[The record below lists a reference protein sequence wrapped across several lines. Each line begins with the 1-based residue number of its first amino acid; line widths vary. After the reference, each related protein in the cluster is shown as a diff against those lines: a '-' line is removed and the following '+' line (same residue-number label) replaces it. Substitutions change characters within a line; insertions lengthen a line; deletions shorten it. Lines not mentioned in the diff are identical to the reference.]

1 YLVAQSGTTL
11 DEAALRQAL
20 RRVLPEYMVPQ
31 HFVALDALPLLPNG
45 KLDRKAL
52 PAPADLAHDA
62 GPHAG
67 FVAPRSESEQRLA
80 SLWSEL
86 LGVPRVGAHDNFF
99 DLGGHSMLAMQAI
112 ARMEQQT
119 GRRVNPRQY
128 IFETLAQVAHA
139 YDQAAPEPPPRPA
152 GVLKRLFGGAREGA

>member
-1 YLVAQSGTTL
+1 
-11 DEAALRQAL
+11 RQAL
-20 RRVLPEYMVPQ
+20 RRTLPDYMVPQ
-31 HFVALDALPLLPNG
+31 HFVVLDALPLLPNG

-52 PAPADLAHDA
+52 PAPADLAREPAHGRD
-62 GPHAG
+62 
-67 FVAPRSESEQRLA
+67 FVAPHTENERHLA
-80 SLWSEL
+80 ALWSEL

-119 GRRVNPRQY
+119 GRRINPRQY

-139 YDQAAPEPPPRPA
+139 YDHAAPEPPPPA
-152 GVLKRLFGGAREGA
+152 GGIFKRLFGGAREGA